1 MRRAKG
7 CYAKPATSSAPGN
20 NRRLGMHK
28 PKFRFRHPS
37 ALELSP
43 FLFRSNAPTLI
54 PMLEKQDLPIAEIYV
69 PAKRAK
75 TLEADKVTALAE
87 DILENGQ
94 RVPIRVRQGKGRF
107 VLLEGLHR
115 LEALRAL
122 GEDQIV
128 AYVAHARLH

>member
-1 MRRAKG
+1 MFGVGLERRA
-7 CYAKPATSSAPGN
+7 
-20 NRRLGMHK
+20 
-28 PKFRFRHPS
+28 
-37 ALELSP
+37 ELSP

-128 AYVAHARLH
+128 AYVAHARLY